1 VSAERP
7 PSVIVLAAGGGTR
20 MKSAMPKMLHEICGR
35 PLLGHVL
42 AAVNA
47 LRPESIVVVVG
58 HGREQVGPYVEQT
71 EPDSLLAVQDQQLG
85 TGHAVQ
91 VGLAAVPQS
100 AGTALVTTGDTPL
113 LTTETLHA
121 LAAQHNQEGHAVTV
135 LTGVVEDPTGY
146 GRIVRD
152 REGQVARIV
161 EHRDASPEQREITE
175 FNSSIYAFDVDFLR
189 KALAMLQPDN
199 DQGEFYLTD
208 VVAVAREMQ
217 WTVGAHHIDDVW
229 QTEGVN
235 DRVQLARLGAEMNR
249 RILQAHMRS
258 GVTVVDPA
266 STWVD
271 VSVTLEPDT
280 KLLPGVHLQG
290 ATSVASG
297 AVVGPDTTLVDV
309 TVGAGA
315 KIIRTHGS
323 GSVVG
328 PAAIVGPFAYLRPGT
343 RLGAGGKVG
352 TFVEV
357 KNSEIGDGSKVPHL
371 SYIGDT
377 TIGEHTNIGAGSITA
392 NYDGQAKHRTTIG
405 SHCHTG
411 SDNVFVAPVEVGDG
425 AVTGAGTVVRRN
437 VPPGA
442 LAVSTGPQR
451 HMDDW
456 VARKRPGTPGD
467 EAANRAKG
475 PDGPASEGTVQ

>member
-1 VSAERP
+1 
-7 PSVIVLAAGGGTR
+7 
-20 MKSAMPKMLHEICGR
+20 
-35 PLLGHVL
+35 
-42 AAVNA
+42 
-47 LRPESIVVVVG
+47 VVG
-58 HGREQVGPYVEQT
+58 HGREHVGPYVEQAA
-71 EPDSLLAVQDQQLG
+71 PDSVLAVQNQQLG

-91 VGLAAVPQS
+91 VGLAASHQP
-100 AGTALVTTGDTPL
+100 AGTVIVTTGDTPL
-113 LTTETLHA
+113 LTTETLQV
-121 LAAQHNQEGHAVTV
+121 LATQHDEQGHAVTV
-135 LTGVVEDPTGY
+135 LTGIAEDATGY

-152 REGQVARIV
+152 RVGQVARIV
-161 EHRDASPEQREITE
+161 EHRDATPEQREITE
-175 FNSSIYAFDVDFLR
+175 YNSSIYAFDVDFLR

-199 DQGEFYLTD
+199 DQGELYLTD
-208 VVAVAREMQ
+208 VVEIARDMQ
-217 WTVGAHHIDDVW
+217 RTVGAHRVDDVW

-249 RILQAHMRS
+249 RILEAHMRS

-271 VSVTLEPDT
+271 VTVTLEPDT
-280 KLLPGVHLQG
+280 TLLPGVHLQG
-290 ATSVASG
+290 DTSVASG
-297 AVVGPDTTLVDV
+297 AVLGPDTTLVDV
-309 TVGAGA
+309 MVGPAA
-315 KIIRTHGS
+315 RIIRTHGS
-323 GSVVG
+323 RSVVG
-328 PAAIVGPFAYLRPGT
+328 PAATVGPFAYLRPGT
-343 RLGAGGKVG
+343 RLGARGKVG

-425 AVTGAGTVVRRN
+425 AVTGAGTVVRRD

-451 HMDDW
+451 HLEDW

-467 EAANRAKG
+467 EAANRAKAAG
-475 PDGPASEGTVQ
+475 GPAIEGTIQ